1 MQRGAES
8 AADRLEALL
17 GERDADR
24 TRLAEV
30 QLALQEAVQH
40 LEDLSDDGQVL
51 SHFPVPGCHLQLA
64 TRMRCPQLCPRLPE
78 HDEPLAVPAPTLTT
92 LAQ

>member
-24 TRLAEV
+24 KRLAEV
-30 QLALQEAVQH
+30 QVALQEAMQH
-40 LEDLSDDGQVL
+40 LEDLSDDPQVL
-51 SHFPVPGCHLQLA
+51 LHLQYQAAPDADCSFHLHLDVCMECPELA
-64 TRMRCPQLCPRLPE
+64 
-78 HDEPLAVPAPTLTT
+78 
-92 LAQ
+92 